1 MTRSLR
7 TPGHQ
12 ALMQVL
18 VETRKSKGVTQQELA
33 DRLERPQSYVAKIET
48 GERRLDVVEFLEWFQ
63 ALKADPK
70 AAVSAISEVLSD

>member
-7 TPGHQ
+7 TLGHQ

-33 DRLERPQSYVAKIET
+33 DRLKRPQSYVAKIET
-48 GERRLDVVEFLEWFQ
+48 GERRLDVVEFVEWFQ
-63 ALKADPK
+63 ALEADPE
-70 AAVSAISEVLSD
+70 AAVSAISAALPD

>member
-33 DRLERPQSYVAKIET
+33 DRLKRPRSYVAKIET
-48 GERRLDVVEFLEWFQ
+48 GERRLDVVEFVEWFH

-70 AAVSAISEVLSD
+70 AAVSAISEILPD

>member
-18 VETRKSKGVTQQELA
+18 VETRKSNGVTQQELA
-33 DRLERPQSYVAKIET
+33 DRLKRPQSYVAKIET
-48 GERRLDVVEFLEWFQ
+48 GERRLDVVEFVEWFQ
-63 ALKADPK
+63 ALDADPE
-70 AAVSAISEVLSD
+70 AAVSAISAVLPD